1 VTAVTSFDLESV
13 SLQFLGETESNNRR
27 ELHRFVSKASAAIGE
42 APMNTLIHL
51 KRHGEV
57 HFHLHPLLETFS
69 LIASFLLAVLV
80 VLMLVSSAR

>member
-1 VTAVTSFDLESV
+1 MNYGPLVLIIDGV
-13 SLQFLGETESNNRR
+13 RR
-27 ELHRFVSKASAAIGE
+27 HRR

-80 VLMLVSSAR
+80 VSMLVSSAR

>member
-1 VTAVTSFDLESV
+1 
-13 SLQFLGETESNNRR
+13 
-27 ELHRFVSKASAAIGE
+27 
-42 APMNTLIHL
+42 MNTLIHL

-57 HFHLHPLLETFS
+57 YLKLHRLLETFS